1 MDLLQA
7 ESKERIIEKRPR
19 RSWDRVR
26 VPEWFRN
33 AGATYMALEL
43 RYGSLWG
50 RKARKALRSWLRMKL
65 KWTDPTAESGHDKI
79 NSSATIRQ
87 DLQRTR
93 DAGEALV
100 NQTLEGAEQPRL
112 PHAGDRKG
120 WAKWLHATMTD
131 EALMEQLQFQNWIE
145 GKSEEEILA
154 RMRKDL
160 GQGEPWDSSNGLHPD
175 LRVSEESK
183 IKEYYLPKT
192 ASDPGNTP
200 KK

>member
-1 MDLLQA
+1 
-7 ESKERIIEKRPR
+7 
-19 RSWDRVR
+19 
-26 VPEWFRN
+26 
-33 AGATYMALEL
+33 
-43 RYGSLWG
+43 
-50 RKARKALRSWLRMKL
+50 
-65 KWTDPTAESGHDKI
+65 
-79 NSSATIRQ
+79 
-87 DLQRTR
+87 
-93 DAGEALV
+93 
-100 NQTLEGAEQPRL
+100 
-112 PHAGDRKG
+112 
-120 WAKWLHATMTD
+120 MTD